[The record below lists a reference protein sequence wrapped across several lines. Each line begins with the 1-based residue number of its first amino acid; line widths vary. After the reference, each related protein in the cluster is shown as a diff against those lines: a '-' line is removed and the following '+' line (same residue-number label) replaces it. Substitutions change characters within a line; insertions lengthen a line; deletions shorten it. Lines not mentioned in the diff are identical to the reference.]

1 MLTFTRV
8 LYIFLWLADWHVV
21 NSFFSF
27 WRYVLYFAVAF
38 FFLYFWEHLLVFVFD
53 TIMISSFLGE
63 HCTSI
68 VGAESALTFNTS

>member
-8 LYIFLWLADWHVV
+8 LYIFLRLVDWHVMD
-21 NSFFSF
+21 SSFSF

-38 FFLYFWEHLLVFVFD
+38 FLYFREHLLVFVFD